1 MIALVCTQCQSG
13 FQVDDGFA
21 GGVCRCRVC
30 GTIQTVPTRED
41 IARGE
46 TGQGGRVMYR
56 SEAAASDSSRELE
69 RLSEIVGGS
78 GLGGSGLNGSGT
90 GGSGTG
96 GSGTGGSGTGG
107 SGSGLGNSGFTGG
120 GSGSG
125 LYNKSQA
132 RSSTRVK
139 SPESR
144 SSVSNQPATPA
155 ASTTK
160 RASHQWTQTSL
171 VMIALGSLTL
181 TGSIALVVWF
191 AFAQTGHVTPDVNPE
206 STLTKIVP
214 RESPVI
220 ADINLSRSTS
230 VGFLVDRGDAT
241 RNSLPD
247 VKRAIIKSLETLGP
261 TRRFQIVFWAVDEQ
275 VAAIPE
281 TPLPANS
288 VNISQLQQPL
298 EGVSEGRS
306 TDILPALIKSLSY
319 NPSDIVIITAKGW
332 QLDDSFADQVLAARP
347 ANGPRVHVIVL
358 GDDSIALRRIAETTG
373 GDYRL
378 YSSERFQQLAR

>member
-56 SEAAASDSSRELE
+56 TEAAASDSSRELE

-78 GLGGSGLNGSGT
+78 GLTGSGLS
-90 GGSGTG
+90 

-107 SGSGLGNSGFTGG
+107 SGSGLGNSGFTSG

-125 LYNKSQA
+125 LYNKSQQ

-139 SPESR
+139 SPEQKPQLSTR
-144 SSVSNQPATPA
+144 Q
-155 ASTTK
+155 ASP
-160 RASHQWTQTSL
+160 SDQQWTQTFL
-171 VMIALGSLTL
+171 LMIALGSMIVA
-181 TGSIALVVWF
+181 GSIALVVWF
-191 AFAQTGHVTPDVNPE
+191 ALVKPGSVSPVLNTE
-206 STLTKIVP
+206 STPTKVVP

-220 ADINLSRSTS
+220 ADINLTRSTS

-261 TRRFQIVFWAVDEQ
+261 TRRFQIVFWAVDGQ

-281 TPLPANS
+281 TPLPASPAN
-288 VNISQLQQPL
+288 VAQLQQPL
-298 EGVSEGRS
+298 ENVSEGRS
-306 TDILPALIKSLSY
+306 TDILPALNRSLSY

-358 GDDSIALRRIAETTG
+358 GDDSGPLRRIAETTG
-373 GDYRL
+373 GDYRV